1 MVFCVHDEQ
10 SPFLEQYGSRQAAAG
25 HQPEFGYPLAE
36 CYHVSASIRP
46 TLPSEHEFVITLR
59 QDVVK
64 FSSSRRQVAGVC
76 VDQDEQMCGGEYW
89 TRWLIGF
96 LSLFMR
102 TN

>member
-64 FSSSRRQVAGVC
+64 FSSSRRYGTVC
-76 VDQDEQMCGGEYW
+76 D
-89 TRWLIGF
+89 
-96 LSLFMR
+96 
-102 TN
+102 

>member
-1 MVFCVHDEQ
+1 MSLPMQNPRVEKVWMVFCVHDEQ

-46 TLPSEHEFVITLR
+46 TLTAEHEFVITLR

-64 FSSSRRQVAGVC
+64 FSSSRRWAGCAWNSVI
-76 VDQDEQMCGGEYW
+76 MG
-89 TRWLIGF
+89 
-96 LSLFMR
+96 
-102 TN
+102 

>member
-36 CYHVSASIRP
+36 CFHVSASIRP
-46 TLPSEHEFVITLR
+46 TLPAEHEFVITLR

-64 FSSSRRQVAGVC
+64 FSSSRRWAVLAR
-76 VDQDEQMCGGEYW
+76 GGESSW
-89 TRWLIGF
+89 SRHGAG
-96 LSLFMR
+96 
-102 TN
+102 